1 MFRRAMILSLLTA
14 LTLGCVSKPEPVAP
28 VIISDHCYK
37 DAPLFYSRATKEFL
51 LANDEEF
58 LRDVVTHNETY
69 VKLCPKVEN

>member
-1 MFRRAMILSLLTA
+1 MWKRALILSSLTA

-51 LANDEEF
+51 LINDEEF
-58 LRDVVTHNETY
+58 LRDVVRHNETY
-69 VKLCPKVEN
+69 VALCPKVEN